1 MWIIIY
7 WKNQLINL
15 LQSNLSNTIKMKK
28 QHTNP
33 FPYFVGIKNLQEIAP
48 KEARV
53 CVMNILGNE
62 SKKVTPVSHAYS
74 GGNVVAGVQYGRSGV
89 LETPLG
95 DIPVYPRLAEVV
107 KHHKFDTGVI
117 YLPPGAVFHAVT
129 ELLHYNKALKRIVIV
144 TEKMSVKD
152 QLVIREIC
160 QSNKVDVFGANSLGV
175 GDSWNKVRIG
185 GALGGDKPEESLVK
199 GSVAIYSNSGNFGNT
214 IASYLKTSGFGTT
227 TIVSSGK
234 DKIIQF
240 SVAEFLNAA
249 QNDERTKI
257 IVLYIEPGGRY
268 EQEALNMIK
277 TGTFKFDKPLV
288 VCVTGRWKSQ
298 LTRAVGHAGAL
309 AGDGDDAE
317 SKEKW
322 FDGYFK
328 MQAFNPDKPG
338 RVSKKGIRVSS
349 IQHIPMAVKAVFD
362 NLGLKNDFEPIGDL
376 SLKPWMGKDFKYKL
390 PVTLRLPV
398 VEAMSPYNVEIKKF
412 NRELGASYLRRRMRN
427 ASGASRIDAK
437 TQIAELHKTPVVD
450 LVEHPFESNL
460 VYALIKEHPHKEDL
474 PFINACLNYLSSSD
488 DKYYE
493 AIKFAGQNNATPNQ
507 ALMAAVSMMG
517 NHKQFVMGNLYIKG
531 LLTLLTEMSV
541 KDKYLSFD
549 FVEASKIGQKLFAA
563 GKHAPSTFGKM
574 IIKNLNQKLNKSSII
589 QFVLHYISNYKVEDC
604 DMFLIAAILTD
615 VAFEPLLLKKI
626 SRNTVENMVAFLGT
640 EARITVL
647 AGINPLKNSLLK
659 KIRSRRPVKI
669 LQTSFTE
676 VAFQSVFNRAPQ
688 GTELQEFQALL
699 ALTLTNGVGTISAK
713 GAKESVSA
721 RNNISTAFAGFM
733 SNTGLA
739 HGGAGFEAVEFLINA
754 FGKVK
759 FSDPGKIPAVAKLKT
774 LSHKVATEYLQYKQK
789 AKAAGKTSYGRIP
802 CINHPVFKGRPVNID
817 PREDYIYHHFKQL
830 KINNVFWEFYH
841 QLVKSLFETGV
852 SSNVYCVNIDAVIA
866 VISLKLMWFDYKKNK
881 ISKPEMQKIGFIIFL
896 LGRMAGVSAEIAD
909 HLDRGQ
915 DMDCRTPV
923 SETVYVV

>member
-1 MWIIIY
+1 
-7 WKNQLINL
+7 
-15 LQSNLSNTIKMKK
+15 MK
-28 QHTNP
+28 QPVNP
-33 FPYFVGIKNLQEIAP
+33 FPYFVGIQNLKDVAP
-48 KEARV
+48 KDAQV

-62 SKKVTPVSHAYS
+62 SRKVTPVSHAFS
-74 GGNVVAGVQYGRSGV
+74 GGNVVAGVQYGRSGS
-89 LETPLG
+89 LETPIG
-95 DIPVYPRLAEVV
+95 AIPVYPRLAEVM
-107 KHHKFDTGVI
+107 KHHHFDTGVI
-117 YLPPGAVFHAVT
+117 YLPPSAVFHAVT
-129 ELLHYNKALKRIVIV
+129 ELLHYNKSLKRIVIV

-185 GALGGDKPEESLVK
+185 GALGGDKPEESLLK
-199 GSVAIYSNSGNFGNT
+199 GSVAIHSNSGNFGNT

-227 TIVSSGK
+227 TIISSGK

-240 SVAEFLNAA
+240 GLGEFLHAA
-249 QNDERTKI
+249 QNDKRTKAV
-257 IVLYIEPGGRY
+257 VLYVEPGGRY

-277 TGTFKFDKPLV
+277 AKKLKFDKPMI

-309 AGDGDDAE
+309 AGDGDGAE

-322 FDGYFK
+322 FDDFLG
-328 MQAFNPDKPG
+328 MNAFDPDKPEK
-338 RVSKKGIRVSS
+338 VSKKGIRVSS

-362 NLGLKNDFEPIGDL
+362 KLGWKNDFKPIGDL

-390 PVTLRLPV
+390 PITLRLPV
-398 VEAMSPYNVEIKKF
+398 VEAMSPYNTEIKKF
-412 NRELGASYLRRRMRN
+412 NRELGNSYLRRRMRN

-437 TQIAELHKTPVVD
+437 TQIAELYGIPVVD
-450 LVEHPFESNL
+450 LIEYPFESNI
-460 VYALIKEHPHKEDL
+460 VFALLKEHPHKEDL
-474 PFINACLNYLSSSD
+474 PFVNACLNYLSRSED
-488 DKYYE
+488 NYYK
-493 AIKFAGQNNATPNQ
+493 AVQFAEQNAATPNQ

-517 NHKQFVMGNLYIKG
+517 NNSQFMLGNQYIKG
-531 LLTLLTEMSV
+531 LLTIFTEMEV
-541 KDKYLSFD
+541 KDKFTSFD
-549 FVEASKIGQKLFAA
+549 LDKASELAEKLFPS
-563 GKHAPSTFGKM
+563 GKKEPDNFGKM
-574 IIKNLNQKLNKSSII
+574 MISDLNEKINKSIII
-589 QFVLHYISNYKVEDC
+589 QFVLHFIKDHKVEDC
-604 DMFLIAAILTD
+604 NLFLIAAILTD
-615 VAFEPLLLKKI
+615 IAFQPLLLKKI
-626 SRNTVENMVAFLGT
+626 SRNTVENMISFMGT

-647 AGINPLKNSLLK
+647 AGISPLKNPLLK
-659 KIRSRRPVKI
+659 KIRNRKPVSV
-669 LQTSFTE
+669 LQTPFTK
-676 VAFQSVFNRAPQ
+676 VAFQSVFNRPPE
-688 GTELQEFQALL
+688 GTELKEFQALL

-739 HGGAGFEAVEFLINA
+739 HGGAGFEAIDFLTDA
-754 FGKVK
+754 FRNMKISSPGKVPAASRIRSI
-759 FSDPGKIPAVAKLKT
+759 SDHVAL
-774 LSHKVATEYLQYKQK
+774 EYLEYKQK
-789 AKAAGKTSYGRIP
+789 AKAEGKTSYRRIP
-802 CINHPVFKGRPVNID
+802 CINHPVFKGNPVNID

-830 KINNVFWEFYH
+830 KIDNIFWEFYH
-841 QLVKSLFETGV
+841 ELVKSLYEAGV

-866 VISLKLMWFDYKKNK
+866 VISLKLMWPDYQKDRITKAD
-881 ISKPEMQKIGFIIFL
+881 MQKIGFIIFL

>member
-1 MWIIIY
+1 M
-7 WKNQLINL
+7 N
-15 LQSNLSNTIKMKK
+15 KK
-28 QHTNP
+28 YTNP
-33 FPYFVGIKNLQEIAP
+33 FSYFAGIQNLQDIAP

-62 SKKVTPVSHAYS
+62 SRKVTPVSHVFS
-74 GGNVVAGVQYGRSGV
+74 GGNIVAGVQYGRSGV
-89 LETPLG
+89 LETPIG
-95 DIPVYPRLAEVV
+95 DIPVYPRLAEVM
-107 KHHKFDTGVI
+107 KHHRFDTGVI

-129 ELLHYNKALKRIVIV
+129 ELLHYNKNLKRIVIV

-185 GALGGDKPEESLVK
+185 GALGGDKPEESLLK
-199 GSVAIYSNSGNFGNT
+199 GSIAIHSNSGNFGNT
-214 IASYLKTSGFGTT
+214 IASYLKTSGFGTS

-240 SVAEFLNAA
+240 GVAEFLNAA
-249 QNDERTKI
+249 QNDDRTKAV
-257 IVLYIEPGGRY
+257 VLYVEPGGRY

-277 TGTFKFDKPLV
+277 AKTLKFNKPMI

-322 FDGYFK
+322 FDGYFR
-328 MQAFNPDKPG
+328 MQAFDPEKPEK
-338 RVSKKGIRVSS
+338 VSKKGIRVSS
-349 IQHIPMAVKAVFD
+349 IQHIPMAVKAVFEK
-362 NLGLKNDFEPIGDL
+362 LGLDYDFEPIGDL
-376 SLKPWMGKDFKYKL
+376 SLKPWMGKDFKHKL
-390 PVTLRLPV
+390 PVSLRLPI
-398 VEAMSPYNVEIKKF
+398 VEAMSPYNNEIKKF

-427 ASGASRIDAK
+427 ASGASRIDAN
-437 TQIAELHKTPVVD
+437 TQIAELHTVPVVD
-450 LVEHPFESNL
+450 LVEYPYESNL
-460 VYALIKEHPHKEDL
+460 VFALIKEHPHKEDL

-488 DKYYE
+488 IRYFE
-493 AIKFAGQNNATPNQ
+493 TVEFATQNGATPNQ

-517 NHKQFVMGNLYIKG
+517 NHKQFVIGNQYIKG
-531 LLTLLTEMSV
+531 LLALLTEMEV
-541 KDKYLSFD
+541 KDKFSAFD
-549 FVEASKIGQKLFAA
+549 FNKATKLAEKLFPT

-574 IIKNLNQKLNKSSII
+574 IIKNLNEKLNKSIII
-589 QFVLHYISNYKVEDC
+589 QFVLQYISKHKVEDF
-604 DMFLIAAILTD
+604 DLFLIAAILTD

-626 SRNTVENMVAFLGT
+626 SKNTVENMVAFMGT
-640 EARITVL
+640 EARLTIL
-647 AGINPLKNSLLK
+647 AGINPLKNTLLK
-659 KIRSRRPVKI
+659 RIRSRRPVKM
-669 LQTSFTE
+669 LLTSFTE
-676 VAFQSVFNRAPQ
+676 VAFQSVFNRAPR

-739 HGGAGFEAVEFLINA
+739 HGGAGFEAVEFLINS
-754 FGKVK
+754 FKNVK
-759 FSDPGKIPAVAKLKT
+759 FSDPAKIPA
-774 LSHKVATEYLQYKQK
+774 LSKIKVLTNKVAVEYLEYKQK
-789 AKAAGKTSYGRIP
+789 AKSAGKTSYTRIP
-802 CINHPVFKGRPVNID
+802 CINHPVFKGKPVNID
-817 PREDYIYHHFKQL
+817 PREDYIYHYFKQL
-830 KINNVFWEFYH
+830 KIDNVFWEFYH
-841 QLVKSLFETGV
+841 ELVKSLFETGV

-866 VISLKLMWFDYKKNK
+866 VISLKLMWFDYKKK
-881 ISKPEMQKIGFIIFL
+881 QITKTDMQKIGFIIFL

>member
-1 MWIIIY
+1 MN
-7 WKNQLINL
+7 KQ
-15 LQSNLSNTIKMKK
+15 NT
-28 QHTNP
+28 HP
-33 FPYFVGIKNLQEIAP
+33 FPYFVGIQNLQEIAP

-62 SKKVTPVSHAYS
+62 SRKVTPVSHAFS
-74 GGNVVAGVQYGRSGV
+74 GGNIVAGVQYGRSGI
-89 LETPLG
+89 LETPVG
-95 DIPVYPRLAEVV
+95 DIPVYPRLADVM
-107 KHHKFDTGVI
+107 KHHQFDTGVI
-117 YLPPGAVFHAVT
+117 YLPPGAVYHAVT
-129 ELLHYNKALKRIVIV
+129 ELLHYNKTLKRIVIV

-152 QLVIREIC
+152 QLIIREIC
-160 QSNKVDVFGANSLGV
+160 QSNQVDVFGANSLGV

-185 GALGGDKPEESLVK
+185 GALGGDKPEESLIK
-199 GSVAIYSNSGNFGNT
+199 GSIAIHSNSGNFGNT

-240 SVAEFLNAA
+240 GLAEFLHAA
-249 QNDERTKI
+249 QNDDRTKAV
-257 IVLYIEPGGRY
+257 VLYVEPGGRY

-277 TGTFKFDKPLV
+277 AKKLTFKKPMI

-322 FDGYFK
+322 FDSYFK
-328 MQAFNPDKPG
+328 MTAFNPEKPEK
-338 RVSKKGIRVSS
+338 VSAKGIRVSS
-349 IQHIPMAVKAVFD
+349 IQHIPEAVKAVFD
-362 NLGLKNDFEPIGDL
+362 KLGLQPDFEPIGDL
-376 SLKPWMGKDFKYKL
+376 SLKPWMGKDFKIKL
-390 PVTLRLPV
+390 PVNLRLPI
-398 VEAMSPYNVEIKKF
+398 VEAMNPYNTEIKKF
-412 NRELGASYLRRRMRN
+412 NRELGATYLRRRMRN
-427 ASGASRIDAK
+427 ASGASAIDPK
-437 TQIAELHKTPVVD
+437 TQIAELHGVPVVD
-450 LVEHPFESNL
+450 LVGYPFESNI
-460 VYALIKEHPHKEDL
+460 VFALIKQHPNKEDL
-474 PFINACLNYLSSSD
+474 PFVNATLNYLSSSD
-488 DKYYE
+488 DHYYQ
-493 AIKFAGQNNATPNQ
+493 AIRFAEQNGATPNQ

-517 NHKQFVMGNLYIKG
+517 NHKQFEIGKQYIRAF
-531 LLTLLTEMSV
+531 LETLTQLEV
-541 KDKYLSFD
+541 KDKFAPFD
-549 FVEASKIGQKLFAA
+549 FTAADKLAETLFPT

-574 IIKNLNQKLNKSSII
+574 IVKALKEKVNKSNII
-589 QFVLHYISNYKVEDC
+589 QFALHYLEKHKVEEC
-604 DMFLIAAILTD
+604 DLFLIAAILVD
-615 VAFEPLLLKKI
+615 LAFQPLLLKKI
-626 SRNTVENMVAFLGT
+626 SRNTVENMVAFMGT

-647 AGINPLKNSLLK
+647 SGINVIKNPLLK

-676 VAFQSVFNRAPQ
+676 VAFQSVFDRAPK
-688 GTELQEFQALL
+688 GTEIEEFQALL

-739 HGGAGFEAVEFLINA
+739 HGGAGFEAVDFLIDS
-754 FGKVK
+754 FSKVK
-759 FSDPGKIPAVAKLKT
+759 FSDPGKIPATSKLKT
-774 LSHKVATEYLQYKQK
+774 LSNKVAVQYLEYKQK
-789 AKAAGKTSYGRIP
+789 AKASGKSSYGRIP
-802 CINHPVFKGRPVNID
+802 CINHPVFKGKPVNID

-830 KINNVFWEFYH
+830 KIDNVFWEFYH
-841 QLVKSLFETGV
+841 ELVKSLFEVGV

-866 VISLKLMWFDYKKNK
+866 VISLKLMWFDYKKNH
-881 ISKPEMQKIGFIIFL
+881 ISKADMQKIGFVIFL

-923 SETVYVV
+923 SETVFVV

>member
-1 MWIIIY
+1 M
-7 WKNQLINL
+7 N
-15 LQSNLSNTIKMKK
+15 KK
-28 QHTNP
+28 YTNP
-33 FPYFVGIKNLQEIAP
+33 FSYFAGIQNLQDIAP

-62 SKKVTPVSHAYS
+62 SRKVTPVSHAFS
-74 GGNVVAGVQYGRSGV
+74 GGNIVAGVQYGRSGV
-89 LETPLG
+89 LETPIG
-95 DIPVYPRLAEVV
+95 DIPVYPRLAEVM
-107 KHHKFDTGVI
+107 KHHRFDTGVI

-129 ELLHYNKALKRIVIV
+129 ELLHYNKNLKRIVIV

-185 GALGGDKPEESLVK
+185 GALGGDKPEESLLK
-199 GSVAIYSNSGNFGNT
+199 GSIAIHSNSGNFGNT

-240 SVAEFLNAA
+240 AVAEFLNAA
-249 QNDERTKI
+249 QNDDRTKAV
-257 IVLYIEPGGRY
+257 VLYVEPGGRY

-277 TGTFKFDKPLV
+277 AKTLKFNKPMI

-322 FDGYFK
+322 FDGYFR
-328 MQAFNPDKPG
+328 MQAFNPEKPEK
-338 RVSKKGIRVSS
+338 VSKKGIRVSS
-349 IQHIPMAVKAVFD
+349 IQHIPMAVKAVFEK
-362 NLGLKNDFEPIGDL
+362 LGLDYDFEPIGDL
-376 SLKPWMGKDFKYKL
+376 SLKPWMGKDFKHKL
-390 PVTLRLPV
+390 PVSLRLPV
-398 VEAMSPYNVEIKKF
+398 VEAMSPYNNEIKKF

-427 ASGASRIDAK
+427 ASGASRIDAN
-437 TQIAELHKTPVVD
+437 TQIAELHTVPVVD
-450 LVEHPFESNL
+450 LVEYPYESNL
-460 VYALIKEHPHKEDL
+460 VFALIKEHPHKEDL

-488 DKYYE
+488 IRYFE
-493 AIKFAGQNNATPNQ
+493 TVEFATQNGATPNQ

-517 NHKQFVMGNLYIKG
+517 NHKQFVIGNQYIKG
-531 LLTLLTEMSV
+531 LLTLLTEMEV
-541 KDKYLSFD
+541 KDKFSAFD
-549 FVEASKIGQKLFAA
+549 FNKATKLAEKLFPT

-574 IIKNLNQKLNKSSII
+574 IIKNLNEKLNKSIII
-589 QFVLHYISNYKVEDC
+589 QFVLQYISKHKVEDC
-604 DMFLIAAILTD
+604 DLFLIAAILTD

-626 SRNTVENMVAFLGT
+626 SKNTVENMVAFMGT
-640 EARITVL
+640 EARLTIL
-647 AGINPLKNSLLK
+647 AGINPLKNTLLK
-659 KIRSRRPVKI
+659 KIRSRRPVKV
-669 LQTSFTE
+669 LLTSFTE
-676 VAFQSVFNRAPQ
+676 VAFQSVFNRASR

-739 HGGAGFEAVEFLINA
+739 HGGAGFEAVEFLINS
-754 FGKVK
+754 FKSVK
-759 FSDPGKIPAVAKLKT
+759 FSDPAKVPALSKLKVLT
-774 LSHKVATEYLQYKQK
+774 NKVAVEYLQYKQK
-789 AKAAGKTSYGRIP
+789 AKSAGKTSYTRIP
-802 CINHPVFKGRPVNID
+802 CINHPVFKGKPVNID
-817 PREDYIYHHFKQL
+817 PREDYIYHYFKQL

-841 QLVKSLFETGV
+841 ELVKSLFETGV
-852 SSNVYCVNIDAVIA
+852 SSSVYCVNIDAVIA
-866 VISLKLMWFDYKKNK
+866 VISLKLMWFDYKKK
-881 ISKPEMQKIGFIIFL
+881 QITKTDMQKIGFIIFL